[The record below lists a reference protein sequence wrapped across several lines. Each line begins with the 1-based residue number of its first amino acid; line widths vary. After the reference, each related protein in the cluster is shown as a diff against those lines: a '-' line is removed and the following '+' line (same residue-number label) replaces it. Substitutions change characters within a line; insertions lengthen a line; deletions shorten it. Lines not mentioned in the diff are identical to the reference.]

1 MIDYEWTFR
10 FPIPCNFILYRMI
23 HYYLE
28 SDGKRAV
35 LRELDFYKKAGISEE
50 ELEIYAEMERNFQ
63 KYMEGSH
70 VPLRSMYDEVSPGKV
85 DVMAYYD
92 RIRAAFALRRLQIF
106 YDRGSDFSETDSAVY
121 PMARSGLDLCIAVP
135 DDVQR
140 LRLDPGEAAG
150 GLILKKLTFENGKAA
165 VFTSNGFPMGEGRYY
180 FGGGDPQFV
189 IDSIPEN
196 AGKLHVEIEVMK
208 ETEAQDAF
216 WKSFSKIS
224 SEKDQEI
231 QRLNRQIH
239 EMENTKAWKLYR
251 SIKKK

>member
-1 MIDYEWTFR
+1 
-10 FPIPCNFILYRMI
+10 
-23 HYYLE
+23 
-28 SDGKRAV
+28 
-35 LRELDFYKKAGISEE
+35 
-50 ELEIYAEMERNFQ
+50 
-63 KYMEGSH
+63 
-70 VPLRSMYDEVSPGKV
+70 MY
-85 DVMAYYD
+85 
-92 RIRAAFALRRLQIF
+92 
-106 YDRGSDFSETDSAVY
+106 TDCDS
-121 PMARSGLDLCIAVP
+121 I
-135 DDVQR
+135 
-140 LRLDPGEAAG
+140 PGEAAG

-239 EMENTKAWKLYR
+239 EMENTKAWETVPEY
-251 SIKKK
+251 